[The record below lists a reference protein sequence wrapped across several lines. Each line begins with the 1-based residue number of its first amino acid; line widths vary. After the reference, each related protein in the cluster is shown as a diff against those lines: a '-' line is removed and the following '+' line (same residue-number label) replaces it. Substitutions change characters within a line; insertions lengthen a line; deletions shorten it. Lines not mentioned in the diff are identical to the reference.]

1 MPTLLAEMLRAE
13 WPNSR
18 SMKVR
23 LGLPGRFHADDWRS
37 EMLTDIDQP
46 LDKLEDLTPSEMYVF

>member
-1 MPTLLAEMLRAE
+1 MPTLLAEMLHAE

-23 LGLPGRFHADDWRS
+23 PGPLEWFHTDGWCS

-46 LDKLEDLTPSEMYVF
+46 LDKLQDLTPSEM